1 MNNTP
6 DPRMQGYQGYDQPT
20 EEVPPPDG
28 RPYGAGNNVVRSSNA
43 GGAYSQSQRENYVD
57 PTGNRVE
64 SSVQVYEDRNQRRA
78 NMRYWVTAVT
88 YFILGVLEVILAL
101 RLIFR
106 LLGANQDNGFI
117 TFLYSLSHVFVGPFN
132 GIFND
137 QALGRSVFELSTLVA
152 MLVYALIA
160 WGIVSLGRLLF
171 APVQSSH
178 QSITTNR
185 RDRSL

>member
-20 EEVPPPDG
+20 EQVPPPDR
-28 RPYGAGNNVVRSSNA
+28 RPYGAGDNVVRSSNA

-57 PTGNRVE
+57 PEGNRVE
-64 SSVQVYEDRNQRRA
+64 SSMQVYEDRNQRRA

-101 RLIFR
+101 RLLFR
-106 LLGANQDNGFI
+106 LLGANEDNGFI

-137 QALGRSVFELSTLVA
+137 QALGRSVFELSTLIA

-185 RDRSL
+185 RGRSL

>member
-1 MNNTP
+1 
-6 DPRMQGYQGYDQPT
+6 
-20 EEVPPPDG
+20 
-28 RPYGAGNNVVRSSNA
+28 
-43 GGAYSQSQRENYVD
+43 
-57 PTGNRVE
+57 
-64 SSVQVYEDRNQRRA
+64 
-78 NMRYWVTAVT
+78 MRYWVTAVT

-106 LLGANQDNGFI
+106 LLGANEDNGFI

-137 QALGRSVFELSTLVA
+137 QALGRSVFEISTVVA

-171 APVQSSH
+171 APLPPGQ
-178 QSITTNR
+178 QSITTSR